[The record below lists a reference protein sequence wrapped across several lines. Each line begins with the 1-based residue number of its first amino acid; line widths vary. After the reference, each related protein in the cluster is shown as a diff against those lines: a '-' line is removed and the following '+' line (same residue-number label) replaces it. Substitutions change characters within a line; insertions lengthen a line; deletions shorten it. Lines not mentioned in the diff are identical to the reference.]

1 MGLNSMSEAYPVQA
15 EGHSSGNDSLDI
27 AIYGSFFCAIIQPAC
42 SRCMYAHVFSL
53 FEWLAHHYL

>member
-1 MGLNSMSEAYPVQA
+1 MSETYPVQA

-27 AIYGSFFCAIIQPAC
+27 AIYGGFFCAIIEPAC